1 MNRYSFKI
9 YAFLLLIIFALS
21 KSIHSYGQQFTSRLN
36 AGITS
41 SQVSGDAAYGF
52 VQFGLMLG
60 GEVQYNFNPD
70 WSLSFGIRF
79 NQKGSRI
86 YKTNNS
92 IDTYRLRVNYIEAPL
107 LAHYK
112 LDALSFGL
120 GPVLG
125 VKLNQRERTQFG
137 VEDDPR
143 AFDFLEWG
151 MEGHVRYEITNRSSL
166 GLLYQNS
173 IFPVREHLIDQAF
186 QPANFVLGEWHQQ
199 WLNEGQF
206 FSSLSLVLLYML

>member
-1 MNRYSFKI
+1 MVLIMAVLARTSCSF
-9 YAFLLLIIFALS
+9 
-21 KSIHSYGQQFTSRLN
+21 GQQFTSSVN

-52 VQFGLMLG
+52 VQFGVMLG

-92 IDTYRLRVNYIEAPL
+92 VATYRLRVNYIEAPL
-107 LAHYK
+107 MVHYK
-112 LDALSFGL
+112 MQALSFGL
-120 GPVLG
+120 GPILG
-125 VKLNQRERTQFG
+125 IKINQRERTQFG
-137 VEDDPR
+137 VEENPR
-143 AFDFLEWG
+143 EFNQLELG
-151 MEGHVRYEITNRSSL
+151 MEVNGRYEITARLSL
-166 GLLYQNS
+166 CLLYQNS
-173 IFPVREHLIDQAF
+173 ILPVRDHLIDQAF
-186 QPANFVLGEWHQQ
+186 QPSNFVLGEWHQQ

-206 FSSLSLVLLYML
+206 FSSLSLLVIYRF